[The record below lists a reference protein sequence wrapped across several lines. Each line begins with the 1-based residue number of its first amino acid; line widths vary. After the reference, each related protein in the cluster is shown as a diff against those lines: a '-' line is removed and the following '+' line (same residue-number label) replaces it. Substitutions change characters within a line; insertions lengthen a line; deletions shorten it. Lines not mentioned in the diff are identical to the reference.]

1 MRKREGLER
10 EGERKRE
17 EERNRQVPY
26 ECVYGLMPALHIPNR
41 DSRSVNTQMKKISVT
56 FDAEI
61 SKTDDRIARVTC
73 LSCHSRSSC
82 LMGALALAACSIA
95 RGQ

>member
-1 MRKREGLER
+1 MR
-10 EGERKRE
+10 ERKRE

-41 DSRSVNTQMKKISVT
+41 DSRSVNTQMKKRQEVSVT
-56 FDAEI
+56 FCADI
-61 SKTDDRIARVTC
+61 PKTDDGIARVTC
-73 LSCHSRSSC
+73 LSRDSGSPC
-82 LMGALALAACSIA
+82 LMRALALAASSIA